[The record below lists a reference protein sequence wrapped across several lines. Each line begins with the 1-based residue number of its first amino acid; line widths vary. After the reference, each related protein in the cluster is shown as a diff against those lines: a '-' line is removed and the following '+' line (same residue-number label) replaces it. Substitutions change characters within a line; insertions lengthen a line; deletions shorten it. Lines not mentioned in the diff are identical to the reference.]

1 MGNWKVKWIEFL
13 IHWKGTPKSEA
24 LSEGVGE
31 GGGGCCLSAS
41 QIEPISTRV
50 SYGQHLSSLS
60 LESSCGA
67 THGHNDIG
75 VVGTWMGCL
84 RLKSHVVIGK
94 STISTIRTLM
104 RKHGELMHHMNK
116 TLIAWDF

>member
-1 MGNWKVKWIEFL
+1 MGNWKVKWIKFL

-31 GGGGCCLSAS
+31 GEGGCCLSAS

-60 LESSCGA
+60 DL
-67 THGHNDIG
+67 HNNIG

-84 RLKSHVVIGK
+84 RLKSHALIGK
-94 STISTIRTLM
+94 EHDLDNKDLDV